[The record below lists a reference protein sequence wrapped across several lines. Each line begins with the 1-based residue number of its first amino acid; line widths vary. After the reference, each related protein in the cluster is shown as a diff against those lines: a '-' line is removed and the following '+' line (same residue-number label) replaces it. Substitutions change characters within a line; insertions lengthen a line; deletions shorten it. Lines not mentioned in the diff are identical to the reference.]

1 MERKHLAG
9 TRRQGR
15 GLHQPHPEFQN
26 LPSSS
31 VALTGQGSRGPS
43 QSSRGW
49 GHSAAL
55 DTRSRGHLGSHKHSS
70 SRGCVDNRLE
80 LPSQW
85 MLDMGC
91 PETPQAETTD
101 TTLGLVLPQ
110 PGPVPQ
116 LLPERPGHRA
126 GSSTSRMAL
135 SHTLGRIS
143 PGKPQ
148 PPFCQGP
155 RLSYPLPPP
164 ISKPQIESCYSCK
177 HRNQQITWE

>member
-1 MERKHLAG
+1 MKRKHLAG

-26 LPSSS
+26 LLSSS

-91 PETPQAETTD
+91 PETPPSGNHRHHPWTCASPTRTSPTTATGASRAPRWIQHIKD
-101 TTLGLVLPQ
+101 GTFTHSWKDQPRQTPASLLPGS
-110 PGPVPQ
+110 PPQ
-116 LLPERPGHRA
+116 LPT
-126 GSSTSRMAL
+126 STPNL
-135 SHTLGRIS
+135 
-143 PGKPQ
+143 
-148 PPFCQGP
+148 
-155 RLSYPLPPP
+155 
-164 ISKPQIESCYSCK
+164 
-177 HRNQQITWE
+177 